1 MKLMAEAAT
10 PTKAKSPKSVPSSFE
25 ISSFEMP
32 TFDMQTLEVP
42 AAFRDMA
49 EKSISQSKDTYEK
62 MKAVAEEA
70 TDMLENTYA
79 TTTKGMSDY
88 GLKLIEVARVNT
100 NAAFDFVSELFAV
113 KSCAEALELSSVHAQ
128 KQFGTF
134 TAQTKELS
142 ALAQKVATDLA
153 EPMKE
158 GATKAFNKSAERL
171 MIGLGSR

>member
-1 MKLMAEAAT
+1 MAEAAT
-10 PTKAKSPKSVPSSFE
+10 ATKAKTPKSAPSSFE

-32 TFDMQTLEVP
+32 TFDMKTLEVP
-42 AAFRDMA
+42 AAFRDIA
-49 EKSISQSKDTYEK
+49 EQSISQSKDTYEK

-70 TDMLENTYA
+70 TDVLENTYA
-79 TTTKGMSDY
+79 TTSRGMSDF

-142 ALAQKVATDLA
+142 ALAQKVATDVA

-158 GATKAFNKSAERL
+158 GVTKAFNKSAERL

>member
-1 MKLMAEAAT
+1 MAEAAT
-10 PTKAKSPKSVPSSFE
+10 PTKAKSPKSVPSPFE

-88 GLKLIEVARVNT
+88 GLKLIEVGP
-100 NAAFDFVSELFAV
+100 E
-113 KSCAEALELSSVHAQ
+113 SCDRLGRA
-128 KQFGTF
+128 
-134 TAQTKELS
+134 
-142 ALAQKVATDLA
+142 D
-153 EPMKE
+153 E
-158 GATKAFNKSAERL
+158 GRRHQGFQQ
-171 MIGLGSR
+171 IG